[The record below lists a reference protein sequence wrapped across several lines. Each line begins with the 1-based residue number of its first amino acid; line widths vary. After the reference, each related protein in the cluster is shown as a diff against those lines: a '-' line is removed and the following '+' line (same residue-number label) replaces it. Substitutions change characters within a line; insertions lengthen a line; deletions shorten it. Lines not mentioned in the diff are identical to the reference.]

1 MSFFFYS
8 SLYLYSIYLIEVNK
22 MKGLKK
28 WYPCCILLLLYFTYS
43 SSQPLYESMMVAVEQ
58 RLSHLVI
65 VLDAGHGGKDNGA
78 SVDGVWEDELNLQV
92 AMELRG
98 ILEMAGATV
107 IMTRESDVD
116 LASDH
121 AVNRKREDLTKRVE
135 IIEGEDVALFISV
148 HMNKYSD
155 SNVSGAQVFYRT
167 NDDTSKALAQSI
179 QEEFKELG
187 SKKLVKVGNF
197 YLLNESTTPGVLVE
211 CGFLSHPKER
221 ELLQQ
226 KEYQVKLA
234 YTIYQGIVDH
244 ITQQYRAL
252 IAT

>member
-121 AVNRKREDLTKRVE
+121 AVNRKREDLARRVE
-135 IIEGEDVALFISV
+135 IVESDEIALFISL

-155 SNVSGAQVFYRT
+155 PNVSGAQVFYRV
-167 NDDTSKALAQSI
+167 NDDTSKALATGI
-179 QEEFKELG
+179 QERFKEMD
-187 SKKLVKVGNF
+187 SKKLVKIGNF

-211 CGFLSHPKER
+211 CGFLSNER
-221 ELLQQ
+221 ERTLLQQ
-226 KEYQVKLA
+226 KDYQVKLA

-244 ITQQYRAL
+244 IEDKYGAIL
-252 IAT
+252 EG